1 MRVSS
6 LLTTV
11 AIFVAVLG
19 LALVLRTGEALTAL
33 GHSAAPI
40 AGARDPQALDYWRT
54 AALARLFGMTLLA
67 LGMLLWHLKPL
78 VGAASE
84 RRIGLTLAA
93 ALGLVGLLA
102 LGQQIAVFETPA
114 GWVVPVA
121 FLALALAAG
130 AAALRGTPSAPESSS
145 TSSR

>member
-11 AIFVAVLG
+11 GIFVAVLG
-19 LALVLRTGEALTAL
+19 LALVLRTGDALTAL
-33 GHSAAPI
+33 GHSAAPV
-40 AGARDPQALDYWRT
+40 AGAGDLQALDYWRT
-54 AALARLFGMTLLA
+54 VALARLFGMTLLA
-67 LGMLLWHLKPL
+67 LGMMLWHLKPL
-78 VGAASE
+78 VGAAAE

-130 AAALRGTPSAPESSS
+130 AAALRAPSTPGSSS
-145 TSSR
+145 ASPR

>member
-54 AALARLFGMTLLA
+54 AALARLF
-67 LGMLLWHLKPL
+67 GMLLWHLKPL